1 MREERVRL
9 GSAGHVCVGRR
20 PSGAHG
26 ILQRVA
32 FRVEGCWRGRNV
44 AVTWNNGE
52 LIGDPELVSSLRLL
66 DGSAEIIGLDDDDRP
81 IEASLSSTSAALDTI
96 CYWVGD
102 IRKIEGDTGGINP
115 AGYLE

>member
-1 MREERVRL
+1 MVAS
-9 GSAGHVCVGRR
+9 GAGRR
-20 PSGAHG
+20 LHPRT
-26 ILQRVA
+26 LQRMP

-52 LIGDPELVSSLRLL
+52 LTGDPELVSSLRRL
-66 DGSAEIIGLDDDDRP
+66 DGSGEIVGLDDDDRP

-102 IRKIEGDTGGINP
+102 IRKIEGDTGGINL
-115 AGYLE
+115 GYLK